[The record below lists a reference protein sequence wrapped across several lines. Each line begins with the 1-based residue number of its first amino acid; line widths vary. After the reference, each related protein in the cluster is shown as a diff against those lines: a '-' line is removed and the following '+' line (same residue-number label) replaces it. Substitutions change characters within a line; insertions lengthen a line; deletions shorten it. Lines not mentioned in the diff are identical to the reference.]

1 MIIIYYRDT
10 TGKIVSTHTSRE
22 GQTMADIELLVAKYN
37 GGDRPENTQRRTAA
51 AVEVAD
57 DSLEVYLFNHRN
69 ERMNTDKE
77 ALQEAIDALYT
88 ALNAVRY
95 LED

>member
-10 TGKIVSTHTSRE
+10 TGKIVDAHTARD
-22 GQTMADIELLVAKYN
+22 GQTMADIAPLVAKYN
-37 GGDRPENTQRRTAA
+37 EETQAKVRRTAA

-57 DSLEVYLFNHRN
+57 DGLEAYLFAHRN
-69 ERMNTDKE
+69 ERMTTDKE
-77 ALQEAIDALYT
+77 ALHEAIDALYA
-88 ALNAVRY
+88 ALEAVRY